1 MFRNYLLA
9 TLRNLRHQK
18 PYALIN
24 LIGLGLGIGCCYLC
38 VLYILHDWSFDRFHQ
53 NSDRIYR
60 ITMHA
65 KYRAIE
71 NMGPLAG
78 KDDLITAFPSA
89 LSQVVISQIP
99 EVETT
104 TRIVPASIKWPHW
117 NIKFEREN
125 FHSIDE
131 IRVNEIILVDESF
144 YELFSFPLISGSFPA
159 RSNGI
164 VLSEDM
170 AAMLSNN
177 ANELIG
183 KTLSIQ
189 SERYKDEAS
198 MQSVE
203 VTGIIESPPSNSS
216 LRFKALLPFHLGPKL
231 LGQKN
236 EGWSW
241 WNNGGIYF
249 VRLKPE
255 ANIDGIEKKL
265 TQIIKKHPFDLYDP
279 DAFRIKLQSISE
291 LHYDDFRGAY
301 RGTGLL
307 PGTNPLYAYIL
318 LGISVLILSVACVN
332 YSLLYAGRFS
342 ARVKEFG
349 LRQILGAARNHLG
362 YQLLFECFSF
372 SLLAC
377 IVGLSFAE
385 LMAPTLEGILQTQF
399 TSFANP
405 FTAAI
410 ILLTIAS
417 ITGLSTSLYPAAL
430 ISSLSPLSIVRR
442 DAKFGR
448 SGPFLKVLMGIQC
461 GITLSLVF
469 SALVMARQVYF
480 LTTND
485 LGFNI
490 HNLISVNIE
499 DLRSTGDQA
508 DVLQQ
513 SLDTIPGVIS
523 IAKTRQSIGWSNFAK
538 LRDDSGNTI
547 EEVNYFQVDDNFVKT
562 VGLEIL
568 LGREFEEGEQT
579 GHVIINESLQK
590 RMGITNP
597 LGQSLSP
604 AENRSRLFGNASS
617 GQIVGVVK
625 DFHFRDLHHSVSP
638 TVITIAEPGQR
649 RTDRFREML
658 IRIDAERTAGV
669 LNHLRI
675 AWEALETGKPLRFS
689 FVEEKLKNAYT
700 HETRWSALVA
710 GASLCAILI
719 ASMGTL
725 GMVSLSV
732 ARREKEIA
740 LRKILG
746 ASPSKIAEGI
756 VFSLTAPGFLSVIV
770 ALPLAYFSMEHWWL
784 SNFPYRIEM
793 GVGTALSAILVGVLL
808 PIAGGFL
815 HSFRVASRS
824 PIDALRED

>member
-24 LIGLGLGIGCCYLC
+24 LIGLGLGIGCSYLC

-53 NSDRIYR
+53 NSGRIYR

-78 KDDLITAFPSA
+78 KDELITTFPSA
-89 LSQVVISQIP
+89 LAQVVISQIP

-104 TRIVPASIKWPHW
+104 TRIMRASIKWPHW

-125 FHSIDE
+125 FRNKGE
-131 IRVNEIILVDESF
+131 IRINEIILVDESF
-144 YELFSFPLISGSFPA
+144 YEMFSFPFISGGFPV

-164 VLSEDM
+164 VLSEDL
-170 AAMLSNN
+170 AEMLSNSTN
-177 ANELIG
+177 DLIG

-216 LRFKALLPFHLGPKL
+216 LRFKALLPFHMRTEL
-231 LGQKN
+231 LKS
-236 EGWSW
+236 ESGWSW
-241 WNNGGIYF
+241 WNNGSLYF
-249 VRLKPE
+249 ICLKPG

-265 TQIIKKHPFDLYDP
+265 TQIIKKHPFGLYDP

-301 RGTGLL
+301 RGLGLL
-307 PGTNPLYAYIL
+307 PGANPLYAYIL

-372 SLLAC
+372 SILAC
-377 IVGLSFAE
+377 IVGLSFSE
-385 LMAPTLEGILQTQF
+385 LMAPTLEGVLQTQF
-399 TSFANP
+399 TSFADP
-405 FTAAI
+405 LITTV

-417 ITGLSTSLYPAAL
+417 ITGFSTSLYPAAL

-508 DVLQQ
+508 GVLQQ
-513 SLDTIPGVIS
+513 SLATIPGVIS

-547 EEVNYFQVDDNFVKT
+547 EEANYFQVDDNFVKT

-568 LGREFEEGEQT
+568 YGRGFEEGEQT

-604 AENRSRLFGNASS
+604 AENRSRLFGNAPS

-625 DFHFRDLHHSVSP
+625 DFHFQDLHHSVSP

-658 IRIDAERTAGV
+658 IRIDAERTAEV

-675 AWEALETGKPLRFS
+675 AWEALGTGKPLRFS
-689 FVEEKLKNAYT
+689 FVKENLKNA
-700 HETRWSALVA
+700 S
-710 GASLCAILI
+710 
-719 ASMGTL
+719 
-725 GMVSLSV
+725 
-732 ARREKEIA
+732 
-740 LRKILG
+740 
-746 ASPSKIAEGI
+746 
-756 VFSLTAPGFLSVIV
+756 
-770 ALPLAYFSMEHWWL
+770 
-784 SNFPYRIEM
+784 
-793 GVGTALSAILVGVLL
+793 
-808 PIAGGFL
+808 
-815 HSFRVASRS
+815 
-824 PIDALRED
+824 

>member
-1 MFRNYLLA
+1 MFRNYFLA

-24 LIGLGLGIGCCYLC
+24 LMGLGLGIGCCYLC
-38 VLYILHDWSFDRFHQ
+38 TLYILHDWHFDRFHQ
-53 NSDRIYR
+53 DSDRIYR
-60 ITMHA
+60 ITMPV
-65 KYRAIE
+65 KYRSTE
-71 NMGPLAG
+71 SMGPLAG
-78 KDDLITAFPSA
+78 KDEIIAAFPSA
-89 LSQVVISQIP
+89 LAQVVSSQVP
-99 EVETT
+99 EIEMT
-104 TRIVPASIKWPHW
+104 TRIVTASIKWPNW
-117 NIKFEREN
+117 NIVFEREN
-125 FHSIDE
+125 SRNKDE

-144 YELFSFPLISGSFPA
+144 YEMFSFPFKSGSFPV

-164 VLSEDM
+164 VLREDL

-177 ANELIG
+177 TNDLIG

-189 SERYKDEAS
+189 SEQYEDEVS

-216 LRFKALLPFHLGPKL
+216 LRFKALLPFHMGPKL
-231 LGQKN
+231 LGQES

-241 WNNGGIYF
+241 WNNGSLHFI
-249 VRLKPE
+249 RLTPG
-255 ANIDGIEKKL
+255 ANIDGIEEKL
-265 TQIIKKHPFDLYDP
+265 TQIIKKHPFGLYDP
-279 DAFRIKLQSISE
+279 DSFRIRLQPISE
-291 LHYDDFRGAY
+291 LHYQAYRGTY

-307 PGTNPLYAYIL
+307 PGANPLYAYIL

-349 LRQILGAARNHLG
+349 LRQILGAARKHLG

-385 LMAPTLEGILQTQF
+385 LMAPTLEGVLQTQF

-405 FTAAI
+405 FITAV
-410 ILLTIAS
+410 ILMAIAS
-417 ITGLSTSLYPAAL
+417 ITGFSTSLYPAAL

-461 GITLSLVF
+461 GVTLSLVF

-508 DVLQQ
+508 SVLQQ
-513 SLDTIPGVIS
+513 SLATIPGVIS
-523 IAKTRQSIGWSNFAK
+523 ISKTRQPIGWSSSTTLK
-538 LRDDSGNTI
+538 DDGGNI
-547 EEVNYFQVDDNFVKT
+547 IKEINYFQVDNNFLKT

-568 LGREFEEGEQT
+568 HGRRFEEGEQT
-579 GHVIINESLQK
+579 GQIIINESLQK
-590 RMGITNP
+590 RIGITNP

-604 AENRSRLFGNASS
+604 VENRSRLFGNAPS
-617 GQIVGVVK
+617 GQIVGIVK
-625 DFHFRDLHHSVSP
+625 DFHFQDLHHSVSP
-638 TVITIAEPGQR
+638 TIITIAEPGQR

-658 IRIDAERTAGV
+658 IRIDAERTAEF
-669 LNHLRI
+669 LHHLHV
-675 AWEALETGKPLRFS
+675 AWEALGTEKPLRFS
-689 FVEEKLKNAYT
+689 FVEENTKNAYT

-725 GMVSLSV
+725 GLVSLSV

-756 VFSLTAPGFLSVIV
+756 VFNLTASGLLSAIV
-770 ALPLAYFSMEHWWL
+770 ALPMAYFLMEHWWL

-793 GVGTALSAILVGVLL
+793 GIGTVLSAILVGVLL

>member
-1 MFRNYLLA
+1 MFRNYFLA
-9 TLRNLRHQK
+9 ALRNLRHQK

-24 LIGLGLGIGCCYLC
+24 LLGLGLGIGCCYLF

-60 ITMHA
+60 ITMQA
-65 KYRAIE
+65 KYMPIE
-71 NMGPLAG
+71 SMMGPNAG
-78 KDDLITAFPSA
+78 KDTRTTGFPSA
-89 LSQVVISQIP
+89 LAQVVISQIP
-99 EVETT
+99 EIEMT
-104 TRIVPASIKWPHW
+104 TRIVLASIKWPNW
-117 NIKFEREN
+117 NIKVEREN
-125 FHSIDE
+125 FRSMDE

-144 YELFSFPLISGSFPA
+144 YEMFSFPFISGSFHPK
-159 RSNGI
+159 SNGI
-164 VLSEDM
+164 VLSEDL
-170 AAMLSNN
+170 ATSND

-216 LRFKALLPFHLGPKL
+216 LRFKALLPFHMRTKL
-231 LGQKN
+231 LGHKN

-241 WNNGGIYF
+241 WNNGSFYF
-249 VRLKPE
+249 VRLAPG
-255 ANIDGIEKKL
+255 ANIDSIEEKL
-265 TQIIKKHPFDLYDP
+265 TQIIKKHPFSLYDP
-279 DAFRIKLQSISE
+279 NSLLIRLQPISE

-301 RGTGLL
+301 RGLGLL
-307 PGTNPLYAYIL
+307 PGANPLYAYIL

-385 LMAPTLEGILQTQF
+385 LMTPTLEGVLQTQF
-399 TSFANP
+399 TSFTNP
-405 FTAAI
+405 FITTI
-410 ILLTIAS
+410 ILFAIAS
-417 ITGLSTSLYPAAL
+417 ITGFSTALYPAAL

-490 HNLISVNIE
+490 HNLVSVNIE
-499 DLRSTGDQA
+499 DMRSTGDQA
-508 DVLQQ
+508 GVLQQ
-513 SLDTIPGVIS
+513 SLAASPGVIS
-523 IAKTRQSIGWSNFAK
+523 IAKTRQPIGWSFSTK
-538 LRDDSGNTI
+538 LRDDGGNII
-547 EEVNYFQVDDNFVKT
+547 EEVNYFQVDDNFVQT
-562 VGLEIL
+562 VGLEIVH
-568 LGREFEEGEQT
+568 GRGFEEGEQT
-579 GHVIINESLQK
+579 GQVIINESLQK

-604 AENRSRLFGNASS
+604 VENRSRLFGNAPS

-625 DFHFRDLHHSVSP
+625 DFHFQDLHHSVSP
-638 TVITIAEPGQR
+638 TVITITEQGQR

-658 IRIDAERTAGV
+658 IRIDAERTAEF
-669 LNHLRI
+669 LSHLRV
-675 AWEALETGKPLRFS
+675 AWEALGTEKPLRFS
-689 FVEEKLKNAYT
+689 FVEENLKNAYT

-725 GMVSLSV
+725 GLVSLSV
-732 ARREKEIA
+732 ARKEKEIA

-756 VFSLTAPGFLSVIV
+756 VFNLTASGFLAAVV
-770 ALPLAYFSMEHWWL
+770 ALPIAYFFMEHYL

-793 GVGTALSAILVGVLL
+793 GVGTVLSAILMGVLL

>member
-1 MFRNYLLA
+1 MFRNYFLA
-9 TLRNLRHQK
+9 ALRNLRHQK

-24 LIGLGLGIGCCYLC
+24 LLGLGLGIGCCYLF

-60 ITMHA
+60 ITMQA

-78 KDDLITAFPSA
+78 KDALLTGFPSA
-89 LSQVVISQIP
+89 LAQVVISQIP
-99 EVETT
+99 EIEMT
-104 TRIVPASIKWPHW
+104 TRIVLASIKWPNW
-117 NIKFEREN
+117 NIKVEREN
-125 FHSIDE
+125 FRSMDE

-144 YELFSFPLISGSFPA
+144 YEMFSFPFISGSFHPK
-159 RSNGI
+159 SNGI
-164 VLSEDM
+164 VLSEDL
-170 AAMLSNN
+170 ATSND

-216 LRFKALLPFHLGPKL
+216 LRFKALLPFHMRTKL
-231 LGQKN
+231 LGHKN

-241 WNNGGIYF
+241 WNNGSFYF
-249 VRLKPE
+249 VRLAPG
-255 ANIDGIEKKL
+255 ANIDSIEEKL
-265 TQIIKKHPFDLYDP
+265 TQIIKKHPFSLYDP
-279 DAFRIKLQSISE
+279 NSLLIRLQPISE

-301 RGTGLL
+301 RGLGLL
-307 PGTNPLYAYIL
+307 PGANPLYAYIL

-385 LMAPTLEGILQTQF
+385 LMTPTLEGVLQTQF
-399 TSFANP
+399 TSFTNP
-405 FTAAI
+405 FITTI
-410 ILLTIAS
+410 ILFAIAS
-417 ITGLSTSLYPAAL
+417 ITGFSTALYPAAL

-490 HNLISVNIE
+490 HNLVSVNIE

-508 DVLQQ
+508 GVLQQ
-513 SLDTIPGVIS
+513 SLATIPGVIS
-523 IAKTRQSIGWSNFAK
+523 ISKTRQPIGWSFSTK
-538 LRDDSGNTI
+538 LRDDGGNTI
-547 EEVNYFQVDDNFVKT
+547 EDVNFFQADNNFVQT
-562 VGLEIL
+562 VGLEIVH
-568 LGREFEEGEQT
+568 GRGFEEGEQT
-579 GHVIINESLQK
+579 GQVIINESLQK

-604 AENRSRLFGNASS
+604 VENRSRLFGNAPS

-625 DFHFRDLHHSVSP
+625 DFHFQDLHHSVSP
-638 TVITIAEPGQR
+638 TVITIAELGQR

-658 IRIDAERTAGV
+658 IRIDAERTAEF
-669 LNHLRI
+669 LSHLRV
-675 AWEALETGKPLRFS
+675 AWEALGTEKPLRFS
-689 FVEEKLKNAYT
+689 FVEENLKNAYT

-725 GMVSLSV
+725 GLVSLSV
-732 ARREKEIA
+732 ARKEKEIA

-756 VFSLTAPGFLSVIV
+756 VFNLTASGFLAAVV
-770 ALPLAYFSMEHWWL
+770 ALPIAYFFMEHYL

-793 GVGTALSAILVGVLL
+793 GVGTVLSAILVGVLL

>member
-24 LIGLGLGIGCCYLC
+24 LIGLGLGIGCSYLC

-78 KDDLITAFPSA
+78 KDELITTFPSA
-89 LSQVVISQIP
+89 LAQVVISQIP

-104 TRIVPASIKWPHW
+104 TRIMRASIKWPHW

-125 FHSIDE
+125 FRNKGE
-131 IRVNEIILVDESF
+131 IRINEIILVDESF
-144 YELFSFPLISGSFPA
+144 YEMFSFPFISGGFPV

-164 VLSEDM
+164 VLSEDL
-170 AAMLSNN
+170 AEMLSNSTN
-177 ANELIG
+177 DLIG

-216 LRFKALLPFHLGPKL
+216 LRFKALLPFHMRTEL
-231 LGQKN
+231 LKS
-236 EGWSW
+236 ESGWSW
-241 WNNGGIYF
+241 WNNGSLYF
-249 VRLKPE
+249 ICLKPG

-265 TQIIKKHPFDLYDP
+265 TQIIKKHPFGLYDP

-301 RGTGLL
+301 RGLGLL
-307 PGTNPLYAYIL
+307 PGANPLYAYIL

-377 IVGLSFAE
+377 IIGLSFAE

-490 HNLISVNIE
+490 HNLVSVNIE

-508 DVLQQ
+508 GVLQQ
-513 SLDTIPGVIS
+513 SLAAIPGVIS
-523 IAKTRQSIGWSNFAK
+523 IAKTRQPIGWSFSTTLK
-538 LRDDSGNTI
+538 DDSGNTI
-547 EEVNYFQVDDNFVKT
+547 EEVNYFQVDNNFVKT

-568 LGREFEEGEQT
+568 YGRGFEEEEQT
-579 GHVIINESLQK
+579 GQVIINESLQK

-597 LGQSLSP
+597 LGQTLSP
-604 AENRSRLFGNASS
+604 TENRSRLFGNAPS

-675 AWEALETGKPLRFS
+675 AWEALGTEKPLRFS

-700 HETRWSALVA
+700 PETRWSALVA

-746 ASPSKIAEGI
+746 ASSSKIAEGI
-756 VFSLTAPGFLSVIV
+756 VFNLTAPGLLSAVV
-770 ALPLAYFSMEHWWL
+770 ALPIAYFLIEYWWL

-793 GVGTALSAILVGVLL
+793 GVGTVLSAILVGVLL

>member
-24 LIGLGLGIGCCYLC
+24 LLGLGLGIGCCYLC

-53 NSDRIYR
+53 DSDRIYR

-78 KDDLITAFPSA
+78 KDALMTGFPSGLA
-89 LSQVVISQIP
+89 QVVISQIP

-104 TRIVPASIKWPHW
+104 TRIVCASIKWPNW
-117 NIKFEREN
+117 NLKVEKEN
-125 FHSIDE
+125 FRSIDE

-144 YELFSFPLISGSFPA
+144 YEMFSFPFISGSFPV

-177 ANELIG
+177 ATELIG

-203 VTGIIESPPSNSS
+203 VTGIIESPPSNSN
-216 LRFKALLPFHLGPKL
+216 LRFKALLPFHLRTKL
-231 LGQKN
+231 LGQKR

-241 WNNGGIYF
+241 WSNGGIYF
-249 VRLKPE
+249 VRLAPG
-255 ANIDGIEKKL
+255 ADIASIEEKL
-265 TQIIKKHPFDLYDP
+265 TQIMKKHPHPLYDP
-279 DAFRIKLQSISE
+279 DSLRIRLQPISE
-291 LHYDDFRGAY
+291 LHYHVY
-301 RGTGLL
+301 RGTYRGIGLL
-307 PGTNPLYAYIL
+307 PGANPLYAYIL

-372 SLLAC
+372 SILAC

-385 LMAPTLEGILQTQF
+385 LMTPTLEGVLQTQF
-399 TSFANP
+399 TSFTNP
-405 FTAAI
+405 FITTI
-410 ILLTIAS
+410 ILFAIAS
-417 ITGLSTSLYPAAL
+417 ITGFSTSLYPAAL

-448 SGPFLKVLMGIQC
+448 SGPFLKVLIGIQC

-469 SALVMARQVYF
+469 AALVMARQVYF

-508 DVLQQ
+508 GVLQQ
-513 SLDTIPGVIS
+513 SLAASPGVIS
-523 IAKTRQSIGWSNFAK
+523 IAKTRQPIGWSFSTK
-538 LRDDSGNTI
+538 LRDDGGNTI
-547 EEVNYFQVDDNFVKT
+547 EDVNFFQADNNFVQT

-568 LGREFEEGEQT
+568 YGRGFEEGEQT
-579 GHVIINESLQK
+579 GQVIINESLQK

-604 AENRSRLFGNASS
+604 VENRSRLFGNAPS

-638 TVITIAEPGQR
+638 TIITITEQGQR

-658 IRIDAERTAGV
+658 IRIDAERTAEF
-669 LNHLRI
+669 LSHLRV
-675 AWEALETGKPLRFS
+675 AWEALGTEKPLRFS
-689 FVEEKLKNAYT
+689 FVEETLKNAYT

-725 GMVSLSV
+725 GLVSLSV
-732 ARREKEIA
+732 ARKEKEIA

-756 VFSLTAPGFLSVIV
+756 VFNLTVPGLLSAVV
-770 ALPLAYFSMEHWWL
+770 ALPIAYFFMEHYL
-784 SNFPYRIEM
+784 SNFPYQIEM
-793 GVGTALSAILVGVLL
+793 GVGTVLSAILMGVLL

-824 PIDALRED
+824 PINALREE

>member
-24 LIGLGLGIGCCYLC
+24 LLGLGLGIGCCYLC

-53 NSDRIYR
+53 DSDRIYR

-65 KYRAIE
+65 KYMPTE
-71 NMGPLAG
+71 NRGPLAG
-78 KDDLITAFPSA
+78 KDDLIAAFPSA

-104 TRIVPASIKWPHW
+104 TRIVCASIKWPHW
-117 NIKFEREN
+117 KLKVERKN
-125 FHSIDE
+125 SRNVDE

-144 YELFSFPLISGSFPA
+144 YEMFSFPIISGGFPT

-177 ANELIG
+177 ANDLIG

-189 SERYKDEAS
+189 SERYKDEGA

-203 VTGIIESPPSNSS
+203 VTGIIKSPPSNSS
-216 LRFKALLPFHLGPKL
+216 LRFKALLPFHMGPNL
-231 LGQKN
+231 LGHKS

-241 WNNGGIYF
+241 WSNGGIYF
-249 VRLKPE
+249 IRLIPE
-255 ANIDGIEKKL
+255 ANIDSIEEKL
-265 TQIIKKHPFDLYDP
+265 TQIIKKHPFLLYDP
-279 DAFRIKLQSISE
+279 DSFRVRLQPISE
-291 LHYDDFRGAY
+291 LHYHVHRGTY

-307 PGTNPLYAYIL
+307 PGANPLYAYIL

-385 LMAPTLEGILQTQF
+385 LMAPTLEGVLQTQF
-399 TSFANP
+399 MSFANP
-405 FTAAI
+405 FTTAI

-417 ITGLSTSLYPAAL
+417 ITGFSTSLYPAAL
-430 ISSLSPLSIVRR
+430 ISSLSPLSIVRK

-499 DLRSTGDQA
+499 DLRSTGNQA
-508 DVLQQ
+508 GVLQQ
-513 SLDTIPGVIS
+513 SLAAIPGVIS
-523 IAKTRQSIGWSNFAK
+523 IAKTRQPIGWSFSTTLK
-538 LRDDSGNTI
+538 DEKDNTI

-568 LGREFEEGEQT
+568 HGRGFEAGEQT

-590 RMGITNP
+590 RMGMTNLP
-597 LGQSLSP
+597 GKSLS
-604 AENRSRLFGNASS
+604 AADNRSRLFGNAPS
-617 GQIVGVVK
+617 GQVVGVVK

-638 TVITIAEPGQR
+638 AIITIAKPGQR
-649 RTDRFREML
+649 RIDRFREML
-658 IRIDAERTAGV
+658 IRIDAERTAEV
-669 LNHLRI
+669 LSHLHI
-675 AWEALETGKPLRFS
+675 AWEALGTEKPLRFS

-746 ASPSKIAEGI
+746 ASPSKIAKGI
-756 VFSLTAPGFLSVIV
+756 VFNLTAPGFLSAII
-770 ALPLAYFSMEHWWL
+770 ALPIAYFFMEHWWL
-784 SNFPYRIEM
+784 SNFPYRVEL
-793 GVGTALSAILVGVLL
+793 GVGTVLSAILIGVLL

>member
-24 LIGLGLGIGCCYLC
+24 LLGLGLGIGCCYLC

-53 NSDRIYR
+53 NSGRIYR

-78 KDDLITAFPSA
+78 KDELITTFPSA
-89 LSQVVISQIP
+89 LAQVVISQIP

-104 TRIVPASIKWPHW
+104 TRIMRASIKWPHW

-125 FHSIDE
+125 FRNKGE
-131 IRVNEIILVDESF
+131 IRINEIILVDESF
-144 YELFSFPLISGSFPA
+144 YEMFSFPFISGGFPV

-164 VLSEDM
+164 VLSEDL
-170 AAMLSNN
+170 AEMLSNSTN
-177 ANELIG
+177 DLIG

-216 LRFKALLPFHLGPKL
+216 LRFKALLPFHMRTEL
-231 LGQKN
+231 LKS
-236 EGWSW
+236 ESGWSW
-241 WNNGGIYF
+241 WNNGSLYF
-249 VRLKPE
+249 ICLKPG

-265 TQIIKKHPFDLYDP
+265 TQIIKKHPFGLYDP

-301 RGTGLL
+301 RGLGLL
-307 PGTNPLYAYIL
+307 PGANPLYAYIL

-377 IVGLSFAE
+377 IIGLSFAE

-490 HNLISVNIE
+490 HNLVSVNIE

-508 DVLQQ
+508 GVLQQ
-513 SLDTIPGVIS
+513 SLAAIPGVIS
-523 IAKTRQSIGWSNFAK
+523 IAKTRQPIGWSFSTTLK
-538 LRDDSGNTI
+538 DDSGNTI
-547 EEVNYFQVDDNFVKT
+547 EEVNYFQVDNNFVKT

-568 LGREFEEGEQT
+568 YGRGFEEEEQT
-579 GHVIINESLQK
+579 GQVIINESLQK

-597 LGQSLSP
+597 LGQTLSP
-604 AENRSRLFGNASS
+604 TENRSRLFGNAPS

-638 TVITIAEPGQR
+638 TLITIAEPGQR

-658 IRIDAERTAGV
+658 IRIDAERTAEV

-675 AWEALETGKPLRFS
+675 AWEALGTGKPLRFS
-689 FVEEKLKNAYT
+689 FVKENLKNAYT

-746 ASPSKIAEGI
+746 ASSSKIAEGI

>member
-1 MFRNYLLA
+1 MFRNYFLA

-24 LIGLGLGIGCCYLC
+24 LLGLGLGIGCCYLC

-53 NSDRIYR
+53 DSDRIYR

-65 KYRAIE
+65 KYMPTE

-99 EVETT
+99 EVEMT

-117 NIKFEREN
+117 NIVVEKEN
-125 FHSIDE
+125 FRNKDE

-144 YELFSFPLISGSFPA
+144 YEMFSFPFISGSFPD

-189 SERYKDEAS
+189 SERYKNEAS

-203 VTGIIESPPSNSS
+203 ITGIIESPPSNSS

-231 LGQKN
+231 LGHKS

-241 WNNGGIYF
+241 WSNGGIYF
-249 VRLKPE
+249 IRLKPG
-255 ANIDGIEKKL
+255 ANIDFIEKKL
-265 TQIIKKHPFDLYDP
+265 TQIIKKHPFQLYDLNSL
-279 DAFRIKLQSISE
+279 RIRLQPISE
-291 LHYDDFRGAY
+291 LHYDEFRGAY
-301 RGTGLL
+301 HGLGLL
-307 PGTNPLYAYIL
+307 PGANPLYAYIL

-372 SLLAC
+372 SILAC
-377 IVGLSFAE
+377 IVGLSFSE
-385 LMAPTLEGILQTQF
+385 LMTPTLEGVLQTQF

-405 FTAAI
+405 FITTI
-410 ILLTIAS
+410 ILIAIAS

-448 SGPFLKVLMGIQC
+448 SGPFLKILTGIQC

-485 LGFNI
+485 LGFNS

-499 DLRSTGDQA
+499 ELRPTGA
-508 DVLQQ
+508 GVLQQ
-513 SLDTIPGVIS
+513 SLATISGVIS
-523 IAKTRQSIGWSNFAK
+523 IAKTRQPIGWSFSTN
-538 LRDDSGNTI
+538 LRDHDGNTI
-547 EEVNYFQVDDNFVKT
+547 EDVNYFQVDDNFVKT
-562 VGLEIL
+562 VGLEL
-568 LGREFEEGEQT
+568 LHGRGFEEEEQT
-579 GHVIINESLQK
+579 GHVIINESLRK

-604 AENRSRLFGNASS
+604 ADNRSRLFGNAPS
-617 GQIVGVVK
+617 GQIVGIVK

-638 TVITIAEPGQR
+638 SVITIAEPGQR

-658 IRIDAERTAGV
+658 IRIDAERTAEV
-669 LNHLRI
+669 LNHLHI
-675 AWEALETGKPLRFS
+675 AWKALGTEKPLRFS
-689 FVEEKLKNAYT
+689 FIEEKLKNAYT

-725 GMVSLSV
+725 GLVSLSV

-746 ASPSKIAEGI
+746 ASPSKIAKGI
-756 VFSLTAPGFLSVIV
+756 VFNLTAPGFLSAVV
-770 ALPLAYFSMEHWWL
+770 ALPVAYLFMEHYL
-784 SNFPYRIEM
+784 SNFPYRVEL
-793 GVGTALSAILVGVLL
+793 GVGTVLSAILMGVLL